1 MGRIN
6 PQSLIDEVLG
16 MIKQS
21 QNIRKK
27 KNSDDEI
34 SRINQS
40 WDDTPAGQAY
50 WKDMR
55 GRNTQLEIGKMQN
68 AGQMDV
74 ARENNAGQLA
84 RQQLSN
90 TGDENV
96 ANIQSRA
103 HIAGIESATGATKYA
118 ADQGVKAAGLKEG
131 TNPIHAVIT
140 EAIKADPLIATD
152 PVRFN
157 QLLTNANKLNMK
169 PPTGEDKSSFIK
181 PDAPLPIPSGAGV
194 TTRPRS
200 IAPAPSSSSVM
211 DIDSQITDEANKE
224 KLFKNKYANWAA
236 KRARN
241 ILGAAPRAIAA
252 GAYKG
257 SRALDDIS
265 KWEGWDR

>member
-21 QNIRKK
+21 QDIRKK

-34 SRINQS
+34 SRINQP

-157 QLLTNANKLNMK
+157 QLLTNASKLNMK
-169 PPTGEDKSSFIK
+169 PPDPADIRKNFDK
-181 PDAPLPIPSGAGV
+181 PDAAQTPSVISPIPAA
-194 TTRPRS
+194 T
-200 IAPAPSSSSVM
+200 PAPG
-211 DIDSQITDEANKE
+211 
-224 KLFKNKYANWAA
+224 
-236 KRARN
+236 R
-241 ILGAAPRAIAA
+241 GAASMEFA
-252 GAYKG
+252 
-257 SRALDDIS
+257 SDDVLKKRKLTERNKKVEEDMFGKPKRS
-265 KWEGWDR
+265 SFLPW